1 MVSMACGSGN
11 GSGSGSSLVMLW
23 AVVTVLLVALLSP
36 PVSGVPPP
44 QCTPGIVEEIPLRM
58 RKVCAALS
66 TIYELSNAMETYLD
80 DKGAAYQMMR
90 DNSPLM
96 ENGVKRQDVDH
107 VFLRFGR
114 RR

>member
-1 MVSMACGSGN
+1 MKCCVVLAAAVLSLAMSWGSA
-11 GSGSGSSLVMLW
+11 M
-23 AVVTVLLVALLSP
+23 P
-36 PVSGVPPP
+36 PPP
-44 QCTPGIVEEIPLRM
+44 QCTPGLIEEIPLRM

-66 TIYELSNAMETYLD
+66 TIYELSNAMESYLD
-80 DKGAAYQMMR
+80 DKGGVYNQMMR
-90 DNSPLM
+90 PESSPLM

>member
-1 MVSMACGSGN
+1 MRFQAC
-11 GSGSGSSLVMLW
+11 SGSSVAAWWM
-23 AVVTVLLVALLSP
+23 VLAALLLALLSP
-36 PVSGVPPP
+36 ASCLPPPP

-66 TIYELSNAMETYLD
+66 TIYELSNAMENYLD